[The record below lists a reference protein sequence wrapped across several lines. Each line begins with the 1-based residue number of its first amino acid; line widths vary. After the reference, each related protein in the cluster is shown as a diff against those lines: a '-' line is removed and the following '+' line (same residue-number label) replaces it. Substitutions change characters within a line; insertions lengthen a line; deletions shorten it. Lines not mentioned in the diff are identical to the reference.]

1 MFRSFSDK
9 KSPRKSFRLKPPFTR
24 HAISILICAAC
35 MLFATLASFLYQH
48 IVPDNHANVALF
60 YILALV
66 IIARWTVG
74 YGYGIVCTL
83 FSVIAIN
90 YLFTYPYYKLNFTLT
105 GYPITFLL
113 MSGITLILCTM
124 TSHMT
129 IQSEMIAEREKRLA
143 EAEMEKMRANLLRAI
158 SHDLRTP
165 LTAISGN
172 AGILMENASV
182 LDAAKRRQLY
192 TSIYDDSMWLI
203 NLVENLLS
211 ITRMEGGT
219 MQLNMEGELL
229 EEVIGEAMRHINRK
243 ASEHTL
249 SVTQEGDFLL
259 ARMDSRLIIQV
270 IINLVDNAIKYTP
283 PGSHIQVRAFR
294 RGDFAVVEIADDGP
308 GIPDS
313 AKERVFDMFYT
324 ASNKPAD
331 SKRGMGLGLA
341 LCRSIVTAHG
351 GQITVSDR
359 IPHGCVFQFTLPIEE
374 VDLHE

>member
-35 MLFATLASFLYQH
+35 MLCATFASFLYQH

-74 YGYGIVCTL
+74 YGYGIACTL

-165 LTAISGN
+165 LTGIIGN
-172 AGILMENASV
+172 SSLFLESQNDLSSTEQRTIMNN
-182 LDAAKRRQLY
+182 
-192 TSIYDDSMWLI
+192 IYEDSNWLL
-203 NLVENLLS
+203 NMVENLLS
-211 ITRMEGGT
+211 VTRIQGDSLSINTTE
-219 MQLNMEGELL
+219 EPVEEVVGEALEKLKKRYPDAAIRVKIPEEFLMIPMDAVLIEQVTINLL
-229 EEVIGEAMRHINRK
+229 E
-243 ASEHTL
+243 
-249 SVTQEGDFLL
+249 
-259 ARMDSRLIIQV
+259 
-270 IINLVDNAIKYTP
+270 NAIRHSGDTQ
-283 PGSHIQVRAFR
+283 HITLHLFR
-294 RGDFAVVEIADDGP
+294 QDDWAVVEVRDRGKGLSPEICQAVQAGKQLEKNLSGDK
-308 GIPDS
+308 S
-313 AKERVFDMFYT
+313 
-324 ASNKPAD
+324 
-331 SKRGMGLGLA
+331 RGMGIGLSV
-341 LCRSIVTAHG
+341 CQSIIKAHG
-351 GQITVSDR
+351 GFFVAGNN
-359 IPHGCVFQFTLPIEE
+359 PEGGAVFRFGLPMEE
-374 VDLHE
+374 TNHA

>member
-35 MLFATLASFLYQH
+35 MLCATLASFLYQH

-74 YGYGIVCTL
+74 YGYGIACTL

-143 EAEMEKMRANLLRAI
+143 EAEMEKNACESSARHLPRSAHAAHRHHRQQLPVSGKSERSKLHRAAYDHDQYLRGFQLAVEYGGK
-158 SHDLRTP
+158 SAVRHSYP
-165 LTAISGN
+165 G
-172 AGILMENASV
+172 
-182 LDAAKRRQLY
+182 RQLKHQY
-192 TSIYDDSMWLI
+192 HRGTGGGSGGRSFGKA
-203 NLVENLLS
+203 EKALS
-211 ITRMEGGT
+211 RMPPSG
-219 MQLNMEGELL
+219 
-229 EEVIGEAMRHINRK
+229 
-243 ASEHTL
+243 
-249 SVTQEGDFLL
+249 
-259 ARMDSRLIIQV
+259 SRSPR
-270 IINLVDNAIKYTP
+270 N
-283 PGSHIQVRAFR
+283 F
-294 RGDFAVVEIADDGP
+294 
-308 GIPDS
+308 
-313 AKERVFDMFYT
+313 
-324 ASNKPAD
+324 
-331 SKRGMGLGLA
+331 
-341 LCRSIVTAHG
+341 
-351 GQITVSDR
+351 
-359 IPHGCVFQFTLPIEE
+359 
-374 VDLHE
+374 

>member
-165 LTAISGN
+165 LTVILGQLKLFKQNHGAAIVHDPELAETVAILEQKTETMKNLVSQFYDYSRLAADDMHLSLSRVDAGRILREALVGN
-172 AGILMENASV
+172 YQLLAERDLAVDVALPEHPLWV
-182 LDAAKRRQLY
+182 LGDEAALARVFQKSPAKRQPLRRKQARPQRRSNRR
-192 TSIYDDSMWLI
+192 TSHSL
-203 NLVENLLS
+203 
-211 ITRMEGGT
+211 
-219 MQLNMEGELL
+219 
-229 EEVIGEAMRHINRK
+229 
-243 ASEHTL
+243 
-249 SVTQEGDFLL
+249 
-259 ARMDSRLIIQV
+259 
-270 IINLVDNAIKYTP
+270 
-283 PGSHIQVRAFR
+283 
-294 RGDFAVVEIADDGP
+294 
-308 GIPDS
+308 
-313 AKERVFDMFYT
+313 
-324 ASNKPAD
+324 
-331 SKRGMGLGLA
+331 
-341 LCRSIVTAHG
+341 
-351 GQITVSDR
+351 
-359 IPHGCVFQFTLPIEE
+359 
-374 VDLHE
+374 LHERQPHPSAG

>member
-1 MFRSFSDK
+1 MFRSLSDK

-35 MLFATLASFLYQH
+35 MLCATLASFLYQH

-74 YGYGIVCTL
+74 YGYGIACTL

-90 YLFTYPYYKLNFTLT
+90 YLFTYPYYKLNFSLT

-165 LTAISGN
+165 LTGIIGN
-172 AGILMENASV
+172 SSLFLESQNDLSSTEQRTIMTN
-182 LDAAKRRQLY
+182 
-192 TSIYDDSMWLI
+192 IYEDSNWLL
-203 NLVENLLS
+203 NMVENLLS
-211 ITRMEGGT
+211 VTRVDTSAVRLSKNDTVLEELIDAVLVKFHKHYPDTEVHVEIPEEFVSIPMDA
-219 MQLNMEGELL
+219 MLISQVLMNLL
-229 EEVIGEAMRHINRK
+229 ENAVFHAKGMKNLWLRVEVKGFWAYFYVEDDGCGIPEEKLPKLFTGMLGSEAPMDQSRSSMGIG
-243 ASEHTL
+243 L
-249 SVTQEGDFLL
+249 SVCS
-259 ARMDSRLIIQV
+259 AII
-270 IINLVDNAIKYTP
+270 K
-283 PGSHIQVRAFR
+283 
-294 RGDFAVVEIADDGP
+294 
-308 GIPDS
+308 
-313 AKERVFDMFYT
+313 
-324 ASNKPAD
+324 
-331 SKRGMGLGLA
+331 
-341 LCRSIVTAHG
+341 AHG
-351 GQITVSDR
+351 GEIWANKRAGGGT
-359 IPHGCVFQFTLPIEE
+359 E
-374 VDLHE
+374 VGFRLEMEDENGE

>member
-35 MLFATLASFLYQH
+35 MLCATLASFLYQH

-74 YGYGIVCTL
+74 YGYGIACTL

-165 LTAISGN
+165 LT
-172 AGILMENASV
+172 GIIGLS
-182 LDAAKRRQLY
+182 
-192 TSIYDDSMWLI
+192 LI
-203 NLVENLLS
+203 
-211 ITRMEGGT
+211 
-219 MQLNMEGELL
+219 
-229 EEVIGEAMRHINRK
+229 HI
-243 ASEHTL
+243 
-249 SVTQEGDFLL
+249 
-259 ARMDSRLIIQV
+259 
-270 IINLVDNAIKYTP
+270 
-283 PGSHIQVRAFR
+283 
-294 RGDFAVVEIADDGP
+294 
-308 GIPDS
+308 
-313 AKERVFDMFYT
+313 
-324 ASNKPAD
+324 
-331 SKRGMGLGLA
+331 
-341 LCRSIVTAHG
+341 
-351 GQITVSDR
+351 
-359 IPHGCVFQFTLPIEE
+359 
-374 VDLHE
+374 

>member
-1 MFRSFSDK
+1 MEDHTVFRSFSDK

-24 HAISILICAAC
+24 HAISILICVAC
-35 MLFATLASFLYQH
+35 MLCATLASFLYQH

-74 YGYGIVCTL
+74 YGYGIACTL

-165 LTAISGN
+165 LTGIIGN
-172 AGILMENASV
+172 SSLFLESQNDLSSTEQRTIMTN
-182 LDAAKRRQLY
+182 
-192 TSIYDDSMWLI
+192 IYDDSSWLVNI
-203 NLVENLLS
+203 VENLLS
-211 ITRMEGGT
+211 VTRIQGD
-219 MQLNMEGELL
+219 
-229 EEVIGEAMRHINRK
+229 
-243 ASEHTL
+243 SL
-249 SVTQEGDFLL
+249 S
-259 ARMDSRLIIQV
+259 
-270 IINLVDNAIKYTP
+270 IKYHRGTGGGSGGRSFGKAEKALSRCRH
-283 PGSHIQVRAFR
+283 PGQDP
-294 RGDFAVVEIADDGP
+294 RGISDD
-308 GIPDS
+308 
-313 AKERVFDMFYT
+313 
-324 ASNKPAD
+324 
-331 SKRGMGLGLA
+331 
-341 LCRSIVTAHG
+341 
-351 GQITVSDR
+351 
-359 IPHGCVFQFTLPIEE
+359 PHGCGADRASHHQSAGKRHRSFRKHPA
-374 VDLHE
+374 H

>member
-35 MLFATLASFLYQH
+35 MLCATLASFLYQH

-74 YGYGIVCTL
+74 YGYGIACTL

-90 YLFTYPYYKLNFTLT
+90 YLFTYPYYKLNFSLT

-165 LTAISGN
+165 LTGIIGN
-172 AGILMENASV
+172 SSLFLESQNDLSSTEQRTIMTN
-182 LDAAKRRQLY
+182 
-192 TSIYDDSMWLI
+192 IYDDSNWLL
-203 NLVENLLS
+203 NMVENLLS
-211 ITRMEGGT
+211 VTRIQGDSLSINTTE
-219 MQLNMEGELL
+219 EPVEEVVGEALEKLKKRYPDAAIRVKIPEEFLMIPMDAVLIEQVTINLL
-229 EEVIGEAMRHINRK
+229 E
-243 ASEHTL
+243 
-249 SVTQEGDFLL
+249 
-259 ARMDSRLIIQV
+259 
-270 IINLVDNAIKYTP
+270 NAIVHS
-283 PGSHIQVRAFR
+283 GSI
-294 RGDFAVVEIADDGP
+294 
-308 GIPDS
+308 
-313 AKERVFDMFYT
+313 
-324 ASNKPAD
+324 
-331 SKRGMGLGLA
+331 
-341 LCRSIVTAHG
+341 
-351 GQITVSDR
+351 
-359 IPHGCVFQFTLPIEE
+359 LPIDFIVEDHPKH
-374 VDLHE
+374 VSFIVRDYG